1 MKAGIY
7 KHFKGQLYEVFHT
20 AKHSE
25 TEELHVVYK
34 PLYGDAE
41 LWLRPLS
48 MFDEELEREGKTFKR
63 FTYLAATLD
72 EAKRLM

>member
-1 MKAGIY
+1 MKVGIY
-7 KHFKGQLYEVFHT
+7 KHFKGQLYEVLHT

-25 TEELHVVYK
+25 TEEVHVVYK

-48 MFDEELEREGKTFKR
+48 MFDEELERDGQIFKR
-63 FTYLAATLD
+63 FTYLSATLE
-72 EAKRLM
+72 EAKRLL